1 MAATQHSWVTLAV
14 SHRDTANREV
24 TCAPVAMTSGP
35 RPVSVT
41 SKYVHT
47 GSDTAAS
54 ACANCCSK
62 EPQRGMMWPAQLWRT
77 LDAHGFGG
85 RFLVFPHHLSA
96 THTHAHIRIHR
107 YALTRWALLR
117 RRGGVGAAA
126 VVAAGIASW
135 V

>member
-1 MAATQHSWVTLAV
+1 MRTGRHDIGTAAGIGDVEIRTET
-14 SHRDTANREV
+14 
-24 TCAPVAMTSGP
+24 
-35 RPVSVT
+35 
-41 SKYVHT
+41 VHT
-47 GSDTAAS
+47 VHAAS
-54 ACANCCSK
+54 CSK
-62 EPQRGMMWPAQLWRT
+62 EPHRGTAQLWRT